1 MTKRAHTGS
10 PVRIEGKSVLA
21 ILLVAAL
28 GLALFCAVA
37 FFGGYRINMTPSAP
51 LGLWRIRPVDRPV
64 AVGDLVFICPPDI
77 PEIRIARQRSYLR
90 AGLCPG
96 GVAPLIKSVIAV
108 AGQRVEVGQDIRVDG
123 VVIAH
128 STIAKVDAK
137 ARPLSAYSGGVVSD
151 GSVLLH
157 SGFRSSYDSRY
168 FGPLPAS
175 GILGL
180 AQEVL
185 THAP

>member
-1 MTKRAHTGS
+1 MTKRARTGS
-10 PVRIEGKSVLA
+10 PVRTEGKSVLA
-21 ILLVAAL
+21 ILLFAAAAP
-28 GLALFCAVA
+28 GTFCAVGYL
-37 FFGGYRINMTPSAP
+37 GGYRINMTPSAP
-51 LGLWRIRPVDRPV
+51 LGFWRIEPLDRPV
-64 AVGDLVFICPPDI
+64 AVGDLVFICPPDT
-77 PEIRIARQRSYLR
+77 PDIRIARERSYLR
-90 AGLCPG
+90 AGLCAG
-96 GVAPLIKSVIAV
+96 GVAPLIKTVVAV
-108 AGQRVEVGQDIRVDG
+108 AGQRVEVGHDIRVDG

-137 ARPLSAYSGGVVSD
+137 GRPLSAYSGGVVRD
-151 GSVLLH
+151 GFVLLH
-157 SGFRSSYDSRY
+157 SGFWSSYDSRY

>member
-1 MTKRAHTGS
+1 MKTLAPTEGHLRTRAKR
-10 PVRIEGKSVLA
+10 VLA
-21 ILLVAAL
+21 ILVPATL
-28 GLALFCAVA
+28 GLAIFCAAA

-51 LGLWRIRPVDRPV
+51 LGLWRIRLIDRPV
-64 AVGDLVFICPPDI
+64 AVGDLVFICPPDT

-90 AGLCPG
+90 AGLCAG
-96 GVAPLIKSVIAV
+96 GLAPLIKTVIATD
-108 AGQRVEVGQDIRVDG
+108 GQRVEVGQDIRVDG

-128 STIAKVDAK
+128 STIAKADAK
-137 ARPLSAYSGGVVSD
+137 GRPLSAHPGGVVRD
-151 GSVLLH
+151 GFVLLH
-157 SGFRSSYDSRY
+157 SGFQTSYDSRY

-175 GILGL
+175 GVLGL